1 MPTIASELLKKF
13 IDEARSQIS
22 RIKAEIPNIPVSETK
37 SLLLLLALEHMY
49 RANIDK
55 LRMALKEIERS
66 SVAQPSHVKIEN
78 ASQGNCDNPFSVTDH
93 FPFLKLCRR

>member
-1 MPTIASELLKKF
+1 MPTTASELLKKF
-13 IDEARSQIS
+13 IDDARSQIS
-22 RIKAEIPNIPVSETK
+22 RIEAEIPNILVSETK

-66 SVAQPSHVKIEN
+66 SVAQS
-78 ASQGNCDNPFSVTDH
+78 SQV
-93 FPFLKLCRR
+93 

>member
-1 MPTIASELLKKF
+1 MPTTASELLKKF
-13 IDEARSQIS
+13 IDDARSQIS
-22 RIKAEIPNIPVSETK
+22 RIEAEIPNIPVSETK

-66 SVAQPSHVKIEN
+66 SVAQS
-78 ASQGNCDNPFSVTDH
+78 SQV
-93 FPFLKLCRR
+93 